1 MSGLL
6 LRRQAMIGV
15 QKNAE
20 LPVLN
25 PSVELTLDK
34 ILTRN
39 DPTNGENRA
48 GAAITD
54 YLLCRVND
62 VIVYKN
68 AVAPATM
75 TTATGV
81 LGNIIVYNSQKSSA
95 DWWNCRANGN
105 EGSFTAARFTGNG
118 YVRINIVMDGM
129 ADSYAYNRTTG
140 VVYYAGRNTPYYGK
154 TNIND

>member
-20 LPVLN
+20 LPVWN

-34 ILTRN
+34 ILTQN
-39 DPTNGENRA
+39 QPTIGEDHA
-48 GAAITD
+48 GGAITD
-54 YLLCRVND
+54 YLPCSVNN

-68 AVAPATM
+68 AVAPASIATS
-75 TTATGV
+75 TGV
-81 LGNIIVYNSQKSSA
+81 LGRIIVYNSQKSSV
-95 DWWNCRANGN
+95 DWWNCRANGS
-105 EGSFTAARFTGNG
+105 EGSFTAERFQGNG
-118 YVRINIVMDGM
+118 YVRLNIVMDGM